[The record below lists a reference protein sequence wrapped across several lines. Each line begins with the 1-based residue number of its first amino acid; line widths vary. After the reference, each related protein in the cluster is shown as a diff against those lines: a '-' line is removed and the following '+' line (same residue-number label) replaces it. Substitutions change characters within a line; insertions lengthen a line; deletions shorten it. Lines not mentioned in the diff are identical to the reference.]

1 MIKECII
8 CGKKFETNTR
18 AIICSPEC
26 RALRKKGC
34 QRCPVCGKIFSVRK
48 VNWGNGEHKI
58 KKMKYCSKQCRQKFL
73 QEKRI
78 KKNKERYSNDEEYR
92 KKIKNAQRK
101 YNKSEKGKNILQ
113 ANKLKRDKRIKDKN
127 NLDNINLKELY
138 NRDNGVCWICGKLCD
153 YNDKEYRVSEKGHR
167 YLATGPNYPS
177 VDHVIPLSKGGA
189 HTWNNVKLAHKRCN
203 SKKCDKILFTAE
215 LL

>member
-1 MIKECII
+1 
-8 CGKKFETNTR
+8 
-18 AIICSPEC
+18 
-26 RALRKKGC
+26 
-34 QRCPVCGKIFSVRK
+34 
-48 VNWGNGEHKI
+48 
-58 KKMKYCSKQCRQKFL
+58 MKYCSKQCRQKFL